1 MGGYRGLF
9 DASVADPTT
18 FWADAA
24 QAVSWT
30 RDPRQVLDD
39 STRPSTA
46 GFPTAN

>member
-24 QAVSWT
+24 GGVVDA
-30 RDPRQVLDD
+30 
-39 STRPSTA
+39 
-46 GFPTAN
+46 